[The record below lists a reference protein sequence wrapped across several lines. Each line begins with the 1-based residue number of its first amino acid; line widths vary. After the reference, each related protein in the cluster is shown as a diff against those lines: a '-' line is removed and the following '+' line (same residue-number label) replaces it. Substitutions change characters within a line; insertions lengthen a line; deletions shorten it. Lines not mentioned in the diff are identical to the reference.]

1 MSHDLVSMLFDLK
14 DATSGVY
21 KTIGGIVIYV
31 IIS

>member
-1 MSHDLVSMLFDLK
+1 MSHDLSMLFDLK

-21 KTIGGIVIYV
+21 KTIGGIVSYV